1 MSVLFIDNYKMVYT
15 LHAPV
20 QVWVSSG
27 ARERCDREGAHL
39 KINSSGRKGEMSRGW
54 RTQQWERGWVVVNR
68 SLKLPYSYQ
77 YHKGASQ
84 TPTQHSL
91 HNSKTTTV
99 QGGPRVNNARPSYQQ
114 QMHLQQS
121 PVAAVTASCEMAGIL
136 QNINT
141 PALC

>member
-1 MSVLFIDNYKMVYT
+1 MKNTTVGEGMGGGK
-15 LHAPV
+15 
-20 QVWVSSG
+20 QVSEVT
-27 ARERCDREGAHL
+27 
-39 KINSSGRKGEMSRGW
+39 I
-54 RTQQWERGWVVVNR
+54 
-68 SLKLPYSYQ
+68 YSYQ